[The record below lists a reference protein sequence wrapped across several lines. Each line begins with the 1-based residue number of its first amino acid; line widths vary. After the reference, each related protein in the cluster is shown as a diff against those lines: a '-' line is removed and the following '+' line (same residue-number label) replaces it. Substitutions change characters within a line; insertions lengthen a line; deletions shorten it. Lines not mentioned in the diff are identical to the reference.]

1 MNDDEVLTLLRGA
14 LDAVAPGRA
23 VRLDEATLAAPISA
37 LGLESVT
44 VMELVGVLEER
55 SGVLFP
61 DEELARVRSVGDLG
75 TLLRGQAL
83 G

>member
-1 MNDDEVLTLLRGA
+1 MTDAEVLALLRTA
-14 LDAVAPGRA
+14 LDSVAPGRT
-23 VRLDEATLAAPISA
+23 VRLDETTLAAPIGA

-44 VMELVGVLEER
+44 VMELVGLLEER

-61 DEELARVRSVGDLG
+61 DEDLARVRSVGDLG
-75 TLLRGQAL
+75 TLLRGQPL